1 MSIQREIA
9 ESSETAELDAMGAME
24 AAASAE
30 QPATEEPS
38 EAYAP
43 ETTEQSVDI
52 YTLLGVR
59 RDASPLLAREMYWS
73 RVEPLMSP
81 ERRDDRDARRTI
93 EDLNRALAII
103 ADAELRAAY
112 DRRFADVP
120 LAEVERRRGSA
131 AIRWIWRAFLL
142 LGLTAA
148 ALGLGFASNW
158 VVGAAAAGGILVFAI
173 AVGLLTRPKHARLSA
188 LAQLGLSEG
197 ATKHDLDVAYQS
209 RAQELLLRLGSDARA
224 VEALNALD
232 EHYLVALRRL
242 ITPEAAPQ
250 PARSRAWV
258 GAGAR
263 GARGARQL
271 VLRMALLGIRG
282 VAASTAFINRQATEL
297 ASRAAGASARAGAS
311 TARTVQQR
319 MAETRTRPTASRARA
334 DILAPRDPVAP
345 TVEDE
350 LDVDADDEVDL
361 GLDVQAAVRT
371 SPAPQLPAASDSGM
385 SRRLPLVGRA
395 PAQPPLIDLE
405 QRLAASLKA
414 NALEIA
420 SRAEPSPAEQPEAPP
435 RTPPIPAFLLL
446 YASAGVRRVPIA
458 DRPLRLGTAAECD
471 LVLPKQEGV
480 AAEHALVWRRG
491 DAVVL
496 HVTDPAGECLV
507 NGAPSSWATLEHGDE
522 LRVGPIK
529 LGIEI
534 GAPAP

>member
-1 MSIQREIA
+1 MTTPSRLA
-9 ESSETAELDAMGAME
+9 
-24 AAASAE
+24 
-30 QPATEEPS
+30 PPS
-38 EAYAP
+38 EADELASVGDDALTEAASTDAEP
-43 ETTEQSVDI
+43 TEQAPDI
-52 YTLLGVR
+52 YALLGVR

-81 ERRDDRDARRTI
+81 ERRDDRDARRTV

-103 ADAELRAAY
+103 ADPQLRAAY
-112 DRRFADVP
+112 DRRFADEP
-120 LAEVERRRGSA
+120 LTEVEGRTGSPV
-131 AIRWIWRAFLL
+131 IRWIWRMFLL
-142 LGLTAA
+142 VGLVAA
-148 ALGLGFASNW
+148 ALGLGFASSW
-158 VVGAAAAGGILVFAI
+158 TIGAGAGGAILAL
-173 AVGLLTRPKHARLSA
+173 AVAGGLLTRPKHVRLTA
-188 LAQLGLSEG
+188 LAHLGLSEG

-242 ITPEAAPQ
+242 MTPEAAPR
-250 PARSRAWV
+250 PARSRAWI

-263 GARGARQL
+263 GARRLA
-271 VLRMALLGIRG
+271 LRSALLGIRG
-282 VAASTAFINRQATEL
+282 VAASAAFINRHATEL

-311 TARTVQQR
+311 TARNVQQR
-319 MAETRTRPTASRARA
+319 MAETRTRPTSSRARA
-334 DILAPRDPVAP
+334 DILAPRGSQ
-345 TVEDE
+345 TST
-350 LDVDADDEVDL
+350 DDDIEVD
-361 GLDVQAAVRT
+361 DHEVDSDAAGQTGTVPQSSEAAHT
-371 SPAPQLPAASDSGM
+371 AP
-385 SRRLPLVGRA
+385 SRRLPLVGRT
-395 PAQPPLIDLE
+395 PAQPAVIDLE

-420 SRAEPSPAEQPEAPP
+420 TTRETAAPEQPEAPP
-435 RTPPIPAFLLL
+435 QTPPVPAFLLL